1 MLWTSILG
9 VGTNGV
15 YLHPLMSS
23 QRLLP
28 QKWHHVLLL
37 VPESQT
43 DLLLGII
50 LPWAS
55 YILKLHF
62 HSHLNMLTSLA
73 APNGELTIAVET
85 PVRPF
90 GFRLVFHS
98 VGKLNS
104 RQHEAGMTEQR
115 ANESLLSA
123 RLSGDQLLPQLGPSF
138 NANGHLHEVKEWFWL
153 SQSHDMHIMSW
164 PTNGIMIN
172 GASMPWSLF
181 ITTSV
186 LLSYIISPCY
196 IFICIKIFSSQG
208 LTWCMSFTGSCVHTS
223 VYPVRMKF

>member
-15 YLHPLMSS
+15 YLHPHTSS

-55 YILKLHF
+55 LILKLHF
-62 HSHLNMLTSLA
+62 HSHLKLPTSLT
-73 APNGELTIAVET
+73 APNGELTSAAKT

-90 GFRLVFHS
+90 GFRLVFS
-98 VGKLNS
+98 SLGKHNG
-104 RQHEAGMTEQR
+104 RQSKAGTTEQR

-123 RLSGDQLLPQLGPSF
+123 RLSGDQMLPQLGPSF

-153 SQSHDMHIMSW
+153 SQSHDFHTHAHYLLTHEWYNDKWGIDALKTFHHNLSSPLLYHPSMLHFYMHQ
-164 PTNGIMIN
+164 N
-172 GASMPWSLF
+172 L
-181 ITTSV
+181 
-186 LLSYIISPCY
+186 
-196 IFICIKIFSSQG
+196 
-208 LTWCMSFTGSCVHTS
+208 
-223 VYPVRMKF
+223 